1 LNSFL
6 SLGRWIFPLPFAIIG
21 LLHFMNSQT
30 LADDVVPEYL
40 PLKLAIVW
48 IVGVALVAGAVA
60 MWIGKYDKLAA
71 VLLALL
77 FLLLIVMVDVPDA
90 MKGDAM
96 SQIALSNM
104 LKDFG
109 LMAGAMMY
117 GLYVAKDRTVIG

>member
-1 LNSFL
+1 
-6 SLGRWIFPLPFAIIG
+6 
-21 LLHFMNSQT
+21 MNSQT

-40 PLKLAIVW
+40 PFKLAIVW

-117 GLYVAKDRTVIG
+117 GLYVAKDRSVIG

>member
-1 LNSFL
+1 
-6 SLGRWIFPLPFAIIG
+6 
-21 LLHFMNSQT
+21 MNSQS
-30 LADDVVPEYL
+30 LADDAVPEYL
-40 PLKLAIVW
+40 PFKLAIVW
-48 IVGVALVAGAVA
+48 IVGVALFAGAIG
-60 MWIGKYDKLAA
+60 MWIGKFDKLAS

-77 FLLLIVMVDVPDA
+77 LLLVIVMVDVPDA

-117 GLYVAKDRTVIG
+117 GLYVAKDRSLVG

>member
-1 LNSFL
+1 MNAFL
-6 SLGRWIFPLPFAIIG
+6 SLGRWIFPLPFATIG

-30 LADDVVPEYL
+30 LADDAVPQYL
-40 PLKLAIVW
+40 PFKLAIVW
-48 IVGVALVAGAVA
+48 IVGVALVAGAIA
-60 MWIGKYDKLAA
+60 MWIGKYDKLASM
-71 VLLALL
+71 LMALL
-77 FLLLIVMVDVPDA
+77 LLLVIVMADIPDA

-117 GLYVAKDRTVIG
+117 GLYVAKDEKISN